1 MLLSSRKG
9 RAGAAVLAASVVA
22 GGIALGVGP
31 AGAATSTAFTITSLS
46 SHLLPATTANQVFT
60 VTGTGFAEDLLA
72 SVSISGCTT
81 DPMYIV
87 TSATSLVLKTA
98 ADCAVGT
105 NNVITLTD
113 LAGDT
118 VVSTPASATATI
130 AAAQKLDFVAPP
142 TLATIVANTTYPVIE
157 LNTAGQTGYDQVR
170 TAPVTGGTTIKVTAG
185 GTAFASSTAF
195 PLAASLGGVALTT
208 ITPHF
213 ASGTT
218 GPVDYFTGK
227 VGAHAAGAVALSVTS
242 AGVTKSFTNAQTGF
256 SYAGTTISI
265 APAFGASDGGN
276 VVKITGAGFVPSGAG
291 ASTVTVCG
299 VSAPVVTTGST
310 ATLLNVTVPAFTD
323 ATVAATDP
331 VDGPCT
337 VKVTTGSIASVVN
350 PGSTYTY
357 VAQG

>member
-1 MLLSSRKG
+1 MLSTRKG
-9 RAGAAVLAASVVA
+9 RAGAAALAATVVA

-31 AGAATSTAFTITSLS
+31 AGAATSTAFTITSVS
-46 SHLLPATTANQVFT
+46 SHLLPALTANQVFT
-60 VTGTGFAEDLLA
+60 VTGTGFSEDLLTA
-72 SVSISGCTT
+72 VSISGCTT

-98 ADCAVGT
+98 GDCAVGA

-113 LAGDT
+113 TNSDT
-118 VVSTPASATATI
+118 VVSTPTSSTPAV

-142 TLATIVANTTYPVIE
+142 TLATIVANTTYPVVQA
-157 LNTAGQTGYDQVR
+157 NTAGQTGYDQVR
-170 TAPVTGGTTIKVTAG
+170 TAPVTGGTTVKVTAG
-185 GTAFASSTAF
+185 STPFQSSTTF
-195 PLAASLGGVALTT
+195 PLAASLGGVAMTA

-213 ASGTT
+213 SSGTT

-227 VGAHAAGAVALSVTS
+227 VGAHAVGAVGISVTS
-242 AGVTKSFTNAQTGF
+242 AGVTKSFTNTQTGF
-256 SYAGTTISI
+256 GYAGTTISI

-276 VVKITGAGFVPSGAG
+276 VVKVTGAGFVPAGSG

-299 VSAPVVTTGST
+299 VNAPVVTTGST
-310 ATLLNVTVPAFTD
+310 ATLLNVTVPAFVD
-323 ATVAATDP
+323 ATVGATDA

-337 VKVTTGSIASVVN
+337 VKVTTGALASVVN
-350 PGSTYTY
+350 AGSTYTY